1 MRMKVDTRYRGLS
14 CVLALALG
22 AAVACSK
29 ESPPTA
35 AEPQSPVSAVSVSPA
50 RAEPTSVGAEPAAG
64 VKPAAAVEAAPAEPA
79 QLAKSQIAD
88 ANFELKISPK
98 SGAFEVGKPGEA
110 EIVLDAKPPFHVNDK
125 YPYKFKLKEAPGLSF
140 PAPLVGKDAVKLEK
154 ARATMNVSFTPKSAG
169 KHELAGQFAFSVCTD
184 DKCLIEKRD
193 LSLLVDA
200 K

>member
-1 MRMKVDTRYRGLS
+1 M
-14 CVLALALG
+14 LALALVVG
-22 AAVACSK
+22 CSK

-35 AEPQSPVSAVSVSPA
+35 EQPKSPVGAAAQPEVGAAVPA
-50 RAEPTSVGAEPAAG
+50 TAAEPTAG
-64 VKPAAAVEAAPAEPA
+64 VKPAAAVAGEPAPAEPA
-79 QLAKSQIAD
+79 AAGASQVTD
-88 ANFELKISPK
+88 ANFELKIAPK
-98 SGAFEVGKPGEA
+98 GAYEAGKPAEA

-125 YPYKFKLKEAPGLSF
+125 YPYKFKLKEAKGLTF

-154 ARATMNVSFTPKSAG
+154 ARATMSVAFTPQSAG
-169 KHELAGQFAFSVCTD
+169 KHELGGQFSFSVCTD

>member
-22 AAVACSK
+22 SAVACSK

-35 AEPQSPVSAVSVSPA
+35 AEPQSPVGAVSAEPV
-50 RAEPTSVGAEPAAG
+50 RAEATTVTTEPGAG
-64 VKPAAAVEAAPAEPA
+64 VKPAAALQAAPAEPA
-79 QLAKSQIAD
+79 PLANSQVVD
-88 ANFELKISPK
+88 ANFELKISTK
-98 SGAFEVGKPGEA
+98 GGFEAGKPGEA

-140 PAPLVGKDAVKLEK
+140 PAPVVGKDAVKLET
-154 ARATMNVSFTPKSAG
+154 ARATMKVSFTPKSAG

>member
-1 MRMKVDTRYRGLS
+1 MKVDTRYRGLS
-14 CVLALALG
+14 CVLALAVG
-22 AAVACSK
+22 SVACSK

-50 RAEPTSVGAEPAAG
+50 RAEPTNVAAEPAAG

-79 QLAKSQIAD
+79 PLAKSQVAD
-88 ANFELKISPK
+88 ANFELKISAK
-98 SGAFEVGKPGEA
+98 GAFEVGKPGEA

-125 YPYKFKLKEAPGLSF
+125 YPYKFKLKETPGLSF

>member
-1 MRMKVDTRYRGLS
+1 MKVETRSSSWS
-14 CVLALALG
+14 CVLALAL
-22 AAVACSK
+22 AVGCSK

-35 AEPQSPVSAVSVSPA
+35 EQPKSPVGATAQPEVAAAAPA
-50 RAEPTSVGAEPAAG
+50 STAEPAAG
-64 VKPAAAVEAAPAEPA
+64 IKPTAAEPA
-79 QLAKSQIAD
+79 PGEPASARVSQVND
-88 ANFELKISPK
+88 ANFELKIAPK
-98 SGAFEVGKPGEA
+98 GAYEAGKPAEA

-125 YPYKFKLKEAPGLSF
+125 YPYKFKLKEAKGLTF

-154 ARATMNVSFTPKSAG
+154 ARATMSVAFTPQSAG
-169 KHELAGQFAFSVCTD
+169 KHELGGQFSFSVCTD

>member
-1 MRMKVDTRYRGLS
+1 MKVETRSSAWS
-14 CVLALALG
+14 CALALAL
-22 AAVACSK
+22 AVACSK

-35 AEPQSPVSAVSVSPA
+35 EQPKSPIGAAAQPEVAAALPA
-50 RAEPTSVGAEPAAG
+50 PPAAEPAAG
-64 VKPAAAVEAAPAEPA
+64 LKPAVAAEPAAAEPA
-79 QLAKSQIAD
+79 AAGASQVTD
-88 ANFELKISPK
+88 TSFELKIAPK
-98 SGAFEVGKPGEA
+98 GAYEAGKPAEA

-125 YPYKFKLKEAPGLSF
+125 YPYKFKLKEAKGLTF

-154 ARATMNVSFTPKSAG
+154 ARATMSVAFTPQTAG
-169 KHELAGQFAFSVCTD
+169 KHELGGQFSFSVCTD